1 MICRR
6 ILVLSDAP
14 CMYFENDFIKVH
26 TKFKSKNV
34 EINQNL
40 RAIHTLK
47 SLLII
52 THDEKKKDFRRVFF
66 LLSFFSE

>member
-1 MICRR
+1 
-6 ILVLSDAP
+6 
-14 CMYFENDFIKVH
+14 MYFENDFIKVH

-40 RAIHTLK
+40 RVIHTLK

-52 THDEKKKDFRRVFF
+52 THDEKKKKKTLEEFFF